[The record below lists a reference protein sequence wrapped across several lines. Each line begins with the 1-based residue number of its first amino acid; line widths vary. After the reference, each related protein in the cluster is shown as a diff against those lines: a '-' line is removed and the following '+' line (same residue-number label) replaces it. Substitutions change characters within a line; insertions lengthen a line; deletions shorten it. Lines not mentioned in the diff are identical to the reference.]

1 MWISGVSDDFREEWG
16 ENGSQVSDLEN
27 HQDGGGGTR
36 KERSLV
42 LDCGVCRYR
51 IWAGGGGAPRTYLY
65 MWFWNS
71 RGVGWKFR
79 LGMPAC

>member
-36 KERSLV
+36 KEFSSGLWSLQIQ
-42 LDCGVCRYR
+42 DMGR
-51 IWAGGGGAPRTYLY
+51 W
-65 MWFWNS
+65 
-71 RGVGWKFR
+71 GW
-79 LGMPAC
+79 GT